1 VVTGTQVMNVWA
13 IKNDLLG
20 KVAMLVATDE
30 DGHSREFW
38 AHFEGDGS
46 PLHWTSRPKLA
57 VFIDKRS
64 KKPKPRAD
72 ISPFTGDGLMINGK
86 ARDALGDFLSQF
98 GQLLEVDV
106 EGQVEYYYNI
116 TNVIHCVDQVHSVKR
131 IDGTIAKPA
140 FIDASIPKE
149 ASIFIDPSTV
159 MDIYV
164 NDAGKA
170 ELERRIKQAGI
181 KGMSFERMWG
191 QA

>member
-1 VVTGTQVMNVWA
+1 MNVWQ
-13 IKNDLLG
+13 IKNDLIG
-20 KVAMLVATDE
+20 KVAMLVATQE

-38 AHFEGDGS
+38 EHFEGDGS
-46 PLHWTSRPKLA
+46 SLHWTSRPKLA

-72 ISPFTGDGLMINGK
+72 ISPFTGDGLIINSK

-106 EGQVEYYYNI
+106 EGQVEYYYNV
-116 TNVIHCVDQVHSVKR
+116 TNVIHCVDEARSEKLPE
-131 IDGTIAKPA
+131 GTIDKPA
-140 FIDASIPKE
+140 FIDKSIPKQ
-149 ASIFIDPSTV
+149 ASLFIDPSTV

-170 ELERRIKQAGI
+170 ELESRIKQAGI
-181 KGMSFERMWG
+181 KGMSFEQVWG